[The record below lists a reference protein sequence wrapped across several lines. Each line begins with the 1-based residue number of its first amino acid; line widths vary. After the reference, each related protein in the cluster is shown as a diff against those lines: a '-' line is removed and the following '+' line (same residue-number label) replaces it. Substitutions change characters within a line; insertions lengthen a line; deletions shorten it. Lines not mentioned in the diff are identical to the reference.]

1 MPEKLLINKIWL
13 NSGCGVSG
21 IYREWEN
28 KRRIVKD
35 IREIFQKLKN
45 MHGGL
50 RYTYHYFIPGQGF
63 ICLEGVFTAVLL
75 FLLNRLVNVII
86 TRLSLV
92 VRTLFGSV
100 QIALGG

>member
-45 MHGGL
+45 IHWAYAILIIILYLDKVSFAL
-50 RYTYHYFIPGQGF
+50 RAFLQQFYYFYS
-63 ICLEGVFTAVLL
+63 TAW
-75 FLLNRLVNVII
+75 
-86 TRLSLV
+86 
-92 VRTLFGSV
+92 
-100 QIALGG
+100 